1 MHYIRKIKGNMTS
14 LLITIFLLVIIIPI
28 STIVTTSTNYFGTTT
43 TNLAYGQPD
52 QMNSNTTNFI
62 NVQNIPVKKVHVGDI
77 DIAYKTFGKGA
88 PILLV
93 SGAGGDMN
101 GWEPSTL
108 KVLSSNH
115 TVIVFDNR
123 GVGNTTTGSKPF
135 SIQQFANDTASLLA
149 ALKIR
154 KADVLGY
161 SMGSFVAQQLAVTN
175 PEKVN
180 RLILVAASCGGKGG
194 IPQSPQL
201 QKIGIDIVNKSLN
214 NISVSQEEMK
224 SLISA
229 TLGSGWIRLN
239 PDSLETV
246 PEAKDLF
253 ASITPNN
260 SLKQIKAV
268 QSWFAT
274 NWSGICSQL
283 TKISNPTLVIIGTDD
298 VSVPTANSLVIAG
311 KIPGAWLVQIKDAGH
326 AIPSQYP
333 DKINRVLQ
341 TFLSV
346 TTTSPS

>member
-1 MHYIRKIKGNMTS
+1 MNNHKIVLVALFAIVLAISVSNAN
-14 LLITIFLLVIIIPI
+14 LI
-28 STIVTTSTNYFGTTT
+28 
-43 TNLAYGQPD
+43 YGL
-52 QMNSNTTNFI
+52 SGI
-62 NVQNIPVKKVHVGDI
+62 NATDSPNIQNILVKRVHVGDI
-77 DIAYKTFGKGA
+77 DIAYKTFGKGE

-101 GWEPSTL
+101 AWDPSTL

-135 SIQQFANDTASLLA
+135 SIQQFANDTAGLLD

-154 KADVLGY
+154 NADVLGY
-161 SMGSFVAQQLAVTN
+161 SMGSFIAQQLTVMN

-180 RLILVAASCGGKGG
+180 RLVLVAASCGGKEA

-201 QKIGIDIVNKSLN
+201 QKMASDIANKFLN

-224 SLISA
+224 SLISVS
-229 TLGSGWIRLN
+229 LGSGWIRLH
-239 PDSLETV
+239 PESLENI
-246 PEAKDLF
+246 PEAKDLLS
-253 ASITPNN
+253 SITPNN
-260 SLKQIKAV
+260 NLKQVKAV

-298 VSVPTANSLVIAG
+298 VAVPTANSLVIAG

-346 TTTSPS
+346 TAPP

>member
-1 MHYIRKIKGNMTS
+1 MNNHKIVLVALFAIVLAISVSNAN
-14 LLITIFLLVIIIPI
+14 LI
-28 STIVTTSTNYFGTTT
+28 
-43 TNLAYGQPD
+43 YGL
-52 QMNSNTTNFI
+52 SGI
-62 NVQNIPVKKVHVGDI
+62 NATDSPNIQNILVKRVHVGDI
-77 DIAYKTFGKGA
+77 DIAYKTFGKGE

-101 GWEPSTL
+101 AWDPSTL
-108 KVLSSNH
+108 EVLSSNH

-135 SIQQFANDTASLLA
+135 SIQQFANDTAGLLD

-161 SMGSFVAQQLAVTN
+161 SMGSFVAQQLTVMN

-180 RLILVAASCGGKGG
+180 RLVLVAASCGGKEA

-201 QKIGIDIVNKSLN
+201 QKMASDIANKFLN

-229 TLGSGWIRLN
+229 SLGSGWIRLH
-239 PDSLETV
+239 PESLENI
-246 PEAKDLF
+246 PEAKDLLS
-253 ASITPNN
+253 SITPNN
-260 SLKQIKAV
+260 NLKQVKAV

-298 VSVPTANSLVIAG
+298 VAVPTANSLVIAG

-346 TTTSPS
+346 TAPP

>member
-1 MHYIRKIKGNMTS
+1 MHYIRKFKGYTTS
-14 LLITIFLLVIIIPI
+14 LLITIFLFVFILLT
-28 STIVTTSTNYFGTTT
+28 STIV
-43 TNLAYGQPD
+43 
-52 QMNSNTTNFI
+52 NTTNFV
-62 NVQNIPVKKVHVGDI
+62 NVQNIPAKKVQVGDI
-77 DIAYKTFGKGA
+77 EIAYKTFGKGA

-115 TVIVFDNR
+115 TVIAFDNR

-135 SIQQFANDTASLLA
+135 SIQQFANDTAGLLD

-161 SMGSFVAQQLAVTN
+161 SMGSFVAQQLTVTN
-175 PEKVN
+175 PERVN
-180 RLILVAASCGGKGG
+180 RLILVAASCGGKEG

-201 QKIGIDIVNKSLN
+201 QKMNIDVANKFLN

-224 SLISA
+224 PVISA
-229 TLGSGWIRLN
+229 SLGSGWIRLN
-239 PDSLETV
+239 PDSLETI

-260 SLKQIKAV
+260 NLKQIKAV

-283 TKISNPTLVIIGTDD
+283 TKISIPTLVIIGTDD
-298 VSVPTANSLVIAG
+298 VVVPTPNSLVIAG
-311 KIPGAWLVQIKDAGH
+311 KIPGAWLVQIQGAGH
-326 AIPSQYP
+326 ALMSQYP
-333 DKINRVLQ
+333 DEFNKVVQ
-341 TFLSV
+341 TFLS
-346 TTTSPS
+346 TTTPLR

>member
-1 MHYIRKIKGNMTS
+1 MNNHKIV
-14 LLITIFLLVIIIPI
+14 LVALFAIVLAISVSNANPI
-28 STIVTTSTNYFGTTT
+28 
-43 TNLAYGQPD
+43 YGL
-52 QMNSNTTNFI
+52 SGI
-62 NVQNIPVKKVHVGDI
+62 NATDSPNIQNIPVKRVHVGDI
-77 DIAYKTFGKGA
+77 DIAYKTFGKGE

-101 GWEPSTL
+101 AWDPSTL
-108 KVLSSNH
+108 RVLSSNH

-135 SIQQFANDTASLLA
+135 SIQQFANDTAGLLD

-161 SMGSFVAQQLAVTN
+161 SMGSFVAQQLTVTN

-180 RLILVAASCGGKGG
+180 RLILVAASCGGKEG

-201 QKIGIDIVNKSLN
+201 QKMASDVAIKFIN

-229 TLGSGWIRLN
+229 SLGPGWIRLH
-239 PDSLETV
+239 PESLETI
-246 PEAKDLF
+246 PEAKDLL

-260 SLKQIKAV
+260 NLKQIKAI

-283 TKISNPTLVIIGTDD
+283 TKLSNPTLVIIGTDD
-298 VSVPTANSLVIAG
+298 VAVPTANSLVIAE

-346 TTTSPS
+346 TAPP

>member
-1 MHYIRKIKGNMTS
+1 MNNHKIVLVALFAIVLAISVSNAN
-14 LLITIFLLVIIIPI
+14 LI
-28 STIVTTSTNYFGTTT
+28 
-43 TNLAYGQPD
+43 YGL
-52 QMNSNTTNFI
+52 SGI
-62 NVQNIPVKKVHVGDI
+62 NATDSPNIQNILVKRVHVGDI
-77 DIAYKTFGKGA
+77 DIAYKTFGKGE

-101 GWEPSTL
+101 AWDPSTL
-108 KVLSSNH
+108 EVLSSNH

-123 GVGNTTTGSKPF
+123 GVGNTTTGSKPV
-135 SIQQFANDTASLLA
+135 SIQQFANDTAGLLD
-149 ALKIR
+149 ALKVR

-161 SMGSFVAQQLAVTN
+161 SMGSFIAQQLTVMN

-180 RLILVAASCGGKGG
+180 RLVLVAASCGGKEA

-201 QKIGIDIVNKSLN
+201 QKMASDIANKFLN

-224 SLISA
+224 SLISVS
-229 TLGSGWIRLN
+229 LGSGWIRLH
-239 PDSLETV
+239 PESLENI
-246 PEAKDLF
+246 PEAKDLLS
-253 ASITPNN
+253 SITPNN
-260 SLKQIKAV
+260 NLKQVKAV

-298 VSVPTANSLVIAG
+298 VAVPTANSLVIAG

-346 TTTSPS
+346 TAPP

>member
-1 MHYIRKIKGNMTS
+1 MNNHKIVLVALFAIVLAISVSNAN
-14 LLITIFLLVIIIPI
+14 LI
-28 STIVTTSTNYFGTTT
+28 
-43 TNLAYGQPD
+43 YGL
-52 QMNSNTTNFI
+52 SGI
-62 NVQNIPVKKVHVGDI
+62 NATDSPNIQNILVKRVHVGDI
-77 DIAYKTFGKGA
+77 DIAYKTFGKGE

-101 GWEPSTL
+101 AWDPSTL
-108 KVLSSNH
+108 EVLSSNH

-135 SIQQFANDTASLLA
+135 SIQQFANDTAGLLD

-161 SMGSFVAQQLAVTN
+161 SMGSFIAQQLTVMN

-180 RLILVAASCGGKGG
+180 RLVLVAASCGGKEA

-201 QKIGIDIVNKSLN
+201 QKMASDIANKFLN

-224 SLISA
+224 SLISVS
-229 TLGSGWIRLN
+229 LGSGWIRLH
-239 PDSLETV
+239 PESLENI
-246 PEAKDLF
+246 PEAKDLLS
-253 ASITPNN
+253 SITPNN
-260 SLKQIKAV
+260 NLKQVKAV

-298 VSVPTANSLVIAG
+298 VAVPTANSLVIAG

-346 TTTSPS
+346 TAPP

>member
-1 MHYIRKIKGNMTS
+1 MNNHKIV
-14 LLITIFLLVIIIPI
+14 LVALFAVVLAISVSNANPI
-28 STIVTTSTNYFGTTT
+28 
-43 TNLAYGQPD
+43 YGL
-52 QMNSNTTNFI
+52 SGI
-62 NVQNIPVKKVHVGDI
+62 NATDSPNIQNIPVKRVHVGDI
-77 DIAYKTFGKGA
+77 DIAYKTFGKGE

-101 GWEPSTL
+101 AWDPSTL
-108 KVLSSNH
+108 RVLSSNH

-135 SIQQFANDTASLLA
+135 SIQQFANDTAGLLD

-161 SMGSFVAQQLAVTN
+161 SMGSFVAQQLTVTN

-180 RLILVAASCGGKGG
+180 RLILVAASCGGKEG

-201 QKIGIDIVNKSLN
+201 QKMASDVANKFIN

-229 TLGSGWIRLN
+229 SLGPGWIRLN
-239 PDSLETV
+239 PESLETI
-246 PEAKDLF
+246 PEAKDLL

-260 SLKQIKAV
+260 NLKQIKAI

-298 VSVPTANSLVIAG
+298 VTVPTANSVVIAG

-326 AIPSQYP
+326 AIQSQYP

-346 TTTSPS
+346 TAPP

>member
-1 MHYIRKIKGNMTS
+1 MHYIRKIKGYTTS
-14 LLITIFLLVIIIPI
+14 LLITIFLFVFILLT
-28 STIVTTSTNYFGTTT
+28 STIVTSTNYFGTTTTT

-52 QMNSNTTNFI
+52 QMNSNTTNFV

-77 DIAYKTFGKGA
+77 DIAYKTFGKGE

-135 SIQQFANDTASLLA
+135 SIQQFANDTAGLLD

-161 SMGSFVAQQLAVTN
+161 SMGSFVAQQLTVTN

-180 RLILVAASCGGKGG
+180 RLILVAASCGGKEG

-201 QKIGIDIVNKSLN
+201 QKMGIDIVNKSLN

-224 SLISA
+224 SRNL
-229 TLGSGWIRLN
+229 LYL
-239 PDSLETV
+239 P
-246 PEAKDLF
+246 
-253 ASITPNN
+253 
-260 SLKQIKAV
+260 
-268 QSWFAT
+268 
-274 NWSGICSQL
+274 
-283 TKISNPTLVIIGTDD
+283 
-298 VSVPTANSLVIAG
+298 
-311 KIPGAWLVQIKDAGH
+311 H
-326 AIPSQYP
+326 
-333 DKINRVLQ
+333 
-341 TFLSV
+341 
-346 TTTSPS
+346 

>member
-1 MHYIRKIKGNMTS
+1 MHFIRKIKAYTTS
-14 LLITIFLLVIIIPI
+14 LSVTIFLFAFILLTSV
-28 STIVTTSTNYFGTTT
+28 IVTSAHYFGTNTS
-43 TNLAYGQPD
+43 LAFGQPD
-52 QMNSNTTNFI
+52 QLNSNTTNI
-62 NVQNIPVKKVHVGDI
+62 VNVQNLPIKKVHVGDI
-77 DIAYKTFGKGA
+77 DIAYKTFGKGE

-101 GWEPSTL
+101 AWDPSTL

-135 SIQQFANDTASLLA
+135 SIQQFANDTAGLLD

-161 SMGSFVAQQLAVTN
+161 SMGSFVAQQLTVTN
-175 PEKVN
+175 PERVN
-180 RLILVAASCGGKGG
+180 RLILVAASCGGKEG

-201 QKIGIDIVNKSLN
+201 QKMASDIANKFLN
-214 NISVSQEEMK
+214 NISVSQEEIK
-224 SLISA
+224 SLISSS
-229 TLGSGWIRLN
+229 LGPGWIKLH
-239 PDSLETV
+239 PESLETV
-246 PEAKDLF
+246 PEAKDLL

-260 SLKQIKAV
+260 NLKQIKAI

-283 TKISNPTLVIIGTDD
+283 TKVSNPTLVIIGTDD
-298 VSVPTANSLVIAG
+298 VAVPTPNSLVIAG

-333 DKINRVLQ
+333 DKVNRVLQ
-341 TFLSV
+341 TFLS
-346 TTTSPS
+346 TT

>member
-1 MHYIRKIKGNMTS
+1 MKNN
-14 LLITIFLLVIIIPI
+14 LLK
-28 STIVTTSTNYFGTTT
+28 Y
-43 TNLAYGQPD
+43 
-52 QMNSNTTNFI
+52 
-62 NVQNIPVKKVHVGDI
+62 VGDI
-77 DIAYKTFGKGA
+77 DIAYKTFGKGE

-101 GWEPSTL
+101 NPSTL
-108 KVLSSNH
+108 EVLSSNH

-135 SIQQFANDTASLLA
+135 SIQQFANDTAGLLD

-161 SMGSFVAQQLAVTN
+161 SMGSFIAQQLTVMN

-180 RLILVAASCGGKGG
+180 RLVLVAASCGGKEA

-201 QKIGIDIVNKSLN
+201 QKMASDIANKFLN

-229 TLGSGWIRLN
+229 SLGSGWIR
-239 PDSLETV
+239 PHPESLENI
-246 PEAKDLF
+246 PEAKDLLS
-253 ASITPNN
+253 SITPNN
-260 SLKQIKAV
+260 NLKQVKAV

-283 TKISNPTLVIIGTDD
+283 TKLSNPTLVIIGTDD
-298 VSVPTANSLVIAG
+298 VAVPTANSLVIAE

-346 TTTSPS
+346 TAPP

>member
-1 MHYIRKIKGNMTS
+1 MNNHKIV
-14 LLITIFLLVIIIPI
+14 LVALFAVVLAISVSNANPI
-28 STIVTTSTNYFGTTT
+28 
-43 TNLAYGQPD
+43 YGL
-52 QMNSNTTNFI
+52 SGI
-62 NVQNIPVKKVHVGDI
+62 NATDSPNIQNIPVKRVHVGDI
-77 DIAYKTFGKGA
+77 DIAYKTFGKGE

-101 GWEPSTL
+101 AWDPSTL

-135 SIQQFANDTASLLA
+135 SIQQFANDTAGLLD

-161 SMGSFVAQQLAVTN
+161 SMGSFVAQQLTVTN

-180 RLILVAASCGGKGG
+180 RLILVAASCGGKEG

-201 QKIGIDIVNKSLN
+201 QKMASDVANKFIN

-229 TLGSGWIRLN
+229 SLGPGWIRLN
-239 PDSLETV
+239 PESLETI
-246 PEAKDLF
+246 PEAKDLL

-260 SLKQIKAV
+260 NLKQIKAI

-283 TKISNPTLVIIGTDD
+283 TKLSNPTLVIIGTDD
-298 VSVPTANSLVIAG
+298 VAVPTANSLVIAE

-346 TTTSPS
+346 TAPP

>member
-1 MHYIRKIKGNMTS
+1 MNNHKIVLVALFAIVLAISVSNAN
-14 LLITIFLLVIIIPI
+14 LI
-28 STIVTTSTNYFGTTT
+28 
-43 TNLAYGQPD
+43 YGL
-52 QMNSNTTNFI
+52 SGI
-62 NVQNIPVKKVHVGDI
+62 NATDSPNIQNIPVKRVYVGDI
-77 DIAYKTFGKGA
+77 DIAYKTFGKGE

-101 GWEPSTL
+101 AWDPSTL
-108 KVLSSNH
+108 EVLSSNH

-135 SIQQFANDTASLLA
+135 SIQQFANDTAGLLD

-154 KADVLGY
+154 NADVLGY
-161 SMGSFVAQQLAVTN
+161 SMGSFIAQQLTVMN

-180 RLILVAASCGGKGG
+180 RLVLVAASCGGKEA

-201 QKIGIDIVNKSLN
+201 QKMASDIANKFLN

-224 SLISA
+224 SLISVS
-229 TLGSGWIRLN
+229 LGSGWIRLH
-239 PDSLETV
+239 PESLENI
-246 PEAKDLF
+246 PEAKDLLS
-253 ASITPNN
+253 SITPNN
-260 SLKQIKAV
+260 NLKQVKAV

-298 VSVPTANSLVIAG
+298 VAVPTANSLVIAG

-346 TTTSPS
+346 TAPP

>member
-1 MHYIRKIKGNMTS
+1 MNNHKIV
-14 LLITIFLLVIIIPI
+14 LVALFAVVLAISVSNANPI
-28 STIVTTSTNYFGTTT
+28 
-43 TNLAYGQPD
+43 YGL
-52 QMNSNTTNFI
+52 SGI
-62 NVQNIPVKKVHVGDI
+62 NATDSPNIQNIPVKKVHVGDI
-77 DIAYKTFGKGA
+77 DIAYKTFGKGE

-101 GWEPSTL
+101 AWDPSTL

-135 SIQQFANDTASLLA
+135 SIQQFANDTAGLLD

-161 SMGSFVAQQLAVTN
+161 SMGSFVAQQLTVTN

-180 RLILVAASCGGKGG
+180 RLILVAASCGGKEG

-201 QKIGIDIVNKSLN
+201 QKMASDVANKFIN

-229 TLGSGWIRLN
+229 SLGPGWIRLN
-239 PDSLETV
+239 PESLETI
-246 PEAKDLF
+246 PEAKDLL

-260 SLKQIKAV
+260 NLKQIKAI

-283 TKISNPTLVIIGTDD
+283 TKLSNPTLVIIGTDD
-298 VSVPTANSLVIAG
+298 VAVPTANSLVIAE

-333 DKINRVLQ
+333 DKINRMLQ

-346 TTTSPS
+346 TAPP